1 MSDQQSTCF
10 TCGRA
15 VGSPPHLNRLESG
28 LACPTC
34 RDRVLDF
41 LPPILPGPG
50 SLAASEIEDE
60 SVGASSQRGQA
71 SGLRAM
77 SPIYPINPD
86 EPA

>member
-15 VGSPPHLNRLESG
+15 VGSPPLLNRLENG
-28 LACPTC
+28 LPCPTC

-41 LPPILPGPG
+41 LPPVLPGPG
-50 SLAASEIEDE
+50 FKEPEIDHSKREN
-60 SVGASSQRGQA
+60 VN
-71 SGLRAM
+71 GLSAM
-77 SPIYPINPD
+77 SPIYDIGPD